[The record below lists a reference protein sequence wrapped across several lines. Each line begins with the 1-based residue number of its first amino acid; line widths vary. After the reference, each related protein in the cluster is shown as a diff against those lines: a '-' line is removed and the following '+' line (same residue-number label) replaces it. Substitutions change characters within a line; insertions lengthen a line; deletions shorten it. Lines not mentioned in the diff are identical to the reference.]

1 VKLSRFPLLTDQN
14 IHADVGG
21 FLRGNGFDVVDVKQA
36 GLVGADDAVILA
48 WAVSQG
54 RVIVSHDADFGMLA
68 IQAGAEYLGIVHL
81 RPGHISPPVTIESV
95 RQLLALAIDV
105 TPPFIVTAKRTG
117 GSITVRVRHATS

>member
-1 VKLSRFPLLTDQN
+1 MKLRSFPLLTDQN

-21 FLRGNGFDVVDVKQA
+21 FLRDSGFDVVDVQQA

-68 IQAGAEYLGIVHL
+68 IQAGADYLGIMHL
-81 RPGHISPPVTIESV
+81 RPGHISPQVTIESV
-95 RQLLALAIDV
+95 RQLLTLDV
-105 TPPFIVTAKRTG
+105 DVIPPFIVTVKRTG
-117 GSITVRVRHATS
+117 GSITVRVRHVTP